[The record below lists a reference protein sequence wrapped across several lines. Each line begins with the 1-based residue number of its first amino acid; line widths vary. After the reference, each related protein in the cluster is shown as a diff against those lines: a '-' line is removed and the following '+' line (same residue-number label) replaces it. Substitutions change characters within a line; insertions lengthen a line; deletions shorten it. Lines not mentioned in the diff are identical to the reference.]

1 MRKDTRKSAGRMATY
16 SQKMKEN
23 GYKQVSFF
31 LSPKSYATLTE
42 MTLNERSL
50 NRSLVGTNNGLLECL
65 SRKEFVYDALKG
77 LGNPNEAIE
86 AIELTIKMFNEMLE
100 EEKKRKAEI
109 QKELEY
115 MVKNG
120 LMPTPEEIA
129 AEVEATDELNLL
141 LLQQRDDYNKSL

>member
-1 MRKDTRKSAGRMATY
+1 MRKSAGRMATY

-65 SRKEFVYDALKG
+65 CGKEFVYDALKG

-86 AIELTIKMFNEMLE
+86 AIELTIKMFNDMLE

-109 QKELEY
+109 QEELEY

-141 LLQQRDDYNKSL
+141 LLHQRDDYNKSL

>member
-23 GYKQVSFF
+23 GFKQVSFF

-65 SRKEFVYDALKG
+65 SGKEFVYDALKG
-77 LGNPNEAIE
+77 LANPNDAIE
-86 AIELTIKMFNEMLE
+86 AIELTIKMFNVMLE
-100 EEKKRKAEI
+100 EEKKRKLEC
-109 QKELEY
+109 QKELDYKVE
-115 MVKNG
+115 ND
-120 LMPTPEEIA
+120 LMPTPDEIA
-129 AEVEATDELNLL
+129 STIEAEELL
-141 LLQQRDDYNKSL
+141 LRQGLD